1 MKPGPRPKASILRL
15 IQGSVHTERLKADRP
30 KIAGPPEVPPGSA
43 LSPEERE
50 IWNWLIRTVYLPG
63 CHGASDGAAFL
74 RVTRLL
80 ARANEVDAKIRAQGL
95 VMKSPRTGKPEVQP
109 YVRISRDVWMQL
121 NSALDAIG
129 MTPGAR
135 VRLSGPYAKGPAD
148 SGTWDDIDDSGR

>member
-1 MKPGPRPKASILRL
+1 MKSGPRPQATILRL
-15 IQGSVHTERLKADRP
+15 IRGSSHTERLKSDQP
-30 KIAGPPEVPPGSA
+30 KISGPPEIPPGSD
-43 LSPEERE
+43 LSPAELE
-50 IWNWLIRTVYLPG
+50 IWNWLIRTVYVPG

-109 YVRISRDVWMQL
+109 YVRISRDLWAQL

-135 VRLSGPYAKGPAD
+135 VRLSGPYAKNSVDP
-148 SGTWDDIDDSGR
+148 GTWDDIG

>member
-1 MKPGPRPKASILRL
+1 MKPGPRPQATILRL
-15 IQGSVHTERLKADRP
+15 IKGNGHPERLKSDRP
-30 KIAGPPEVPPGSA
+30 KVADPPEVPPGSG
-43 LSPEERE
+43 LSPEEVE
-50 IWNWLIRTVYLPG
+50 IWNWLLRVVFVPG
-63 CHGASDGAAFL
+63 CHGAQDGAAFL

-109 YVRISRDVWMQL
+109 YVRISRDLWAQL

-135 VRLSGPYAKGPAD
+135 VRLSGPYSKSAAD
-148 SGTWDDIDDSGR
+148 TGSWDDIG